1 MKHLFAILMSFVV
14 CFSCLCES
22 KLSPYTLNFIEKFNS
37 INSDIKT
44 KASKQLIKDANDKYL
59 SLAFIE
65 FNEELNIEELKEFG
79 ITVGTKCGNILTATI
94 PINNI
99 KNIAKSPKIKRVDVA
114 RNYRAC
120 NDVAMVKT
128 GVDKIHAG
136 IDLPNSYNGK
146 GVIYGTLDV
155 GIDFDH
161 IAFKDEDGNNRIK
174 WAYLPTNNSGSSV
187 TGTVYDQYG
196 NITYNGT
203 FPGSEF
209 TSSQLSDLQTDT
221 KRETHGTHT
230 IGTASGSF
238 TGNQYSG
245 MAPESEIIACGSE
258 TLSDVN
264 IVNSV
269 SYIFGKAQEEN
280 KPAVVNL
287 SLAGYTGSHDGTS
300 YVPYFLD
307 KLVGPGRI
315 VVVSAGNAGE
325 TPLYIYNDCQKNNS
339 MKTFFRS
346 PSGNY
351 NLIAPGDNASFSI
364 YSRAKTNFNIAI
376 VVYDTSSNAIVYSS
390 PIFTPDDDGNTYT
403 IDSSLDKNFAQYVNG
418 SIMLSGAL
426 LNNKYSIGGDMSF
439 NTTSNNYLVG
449 MVLTSDNNAQLDCW
463 ADAYLLT
470 FGSGNIDSWIDGNS
484 NSSINDMATGQ
495 NIISVG
501 AYVSRFSFMSMM
513 GTETTFNNYGPM
525 GDIAGF
531 SSYGAD
537 ANGIARPEVV
547 APGFIVVSSIS
558 AYATSYSNPSKD
570 VAYQETINGH
580 LQRWA
585 LMWGTSMASPCVA
598 GGIATWLQANPQ
610 LTPNDIKEIIS
621 KSSIIDD
628 FVKGNPNKWG
638 AGKFDAYN
646 GLKEVLKLGSL
657 NGVENNNQTN
667 IIITPNPSNGKIK
680 ILLPSDC
687 ESGILKIYDLAG
699 RLISQNYWDRTQNID
714 LGNQLN
720 NGIYLINLI
729 TSNKCFN
736 TRIIINK

>member
-1 MKHLFAILMSFVV
+1 M
-14 CFSCLCES
+14 
-22 KLSPYTLNFIEKFNS
+22 
-37 INSDIKT
+37 
-44 KASKQLIKDANDKYL
+44 IKDANDKYL

-65 FNEELNIEELKEFG
+65 FNEDINLEELNELG
-79 ITVGTKCGNILTATI
+79 IIVGAKCGNIITATV
-94 PINNI
+94 PITNI
-99 KNIAKSPKIKRVDVA
+99 KEIAKSPKVRRIDIAK
-114 RNYRAC
+114 NYRVC
-120 NDVAMVKT
+120 NDVAMVDI
-128 GVDKIHAG
+128 GVDKIHLG
-136 IDLPNSYNGK
+136 TDLPATYNGN

-174 WAYLPTNNSGSSV
+174 WAYLPTNNNGSRV
-187 TGTVYDQYG
+187 TGTVYDKYG
-196 NITYNGT
+196 NITYDGI

-209 TSSQLSDLQTDT
+209 ATSELANLQTDS
-221 KRETHGTHT
+221 KSETHGTHT

-245 MAPESEIIACGSE
+245 MAPGAEIVACGSE

-269 SYIFGKAQEEN
+269 SYIFGKAQQED
-280 KPAVVNL
+280 KPAIINL
-287 SLAGYTGSHDGTS
+287 SLAGYTGAHDGTS
-300 YVPYFLD
+300 FVPYFLD
-307 KLVGPGRI
+307 KMVGPGRI

-325 TPLYIYNDCQKNNS
+325 TPLYISNDFNINNS
-339 MKTFFRS
+339 VKTFFRS
-346 PSGNY
+346 PNGNY
-351 NLIAPGDNASFSI
+351 NIIAPGDNATFSI
-364 YSRAKTNFNIAI
+364 YTKTKTNFNIGI

-390 PIFTPDDDGNTYT
+390 TLFTPADDGNTYT
-403 IDSSLDKNFAQYVNG
+403 IDSTNDTNFAKYVNG
-418 SIMLSGAL
+418 SIILSGAL
-426 LNNKYSIGGDMSF
+426 LNNKYSVEGDMSF

-449 MVLTSDNNAQLDCW
+449 MVLTSDNNAQIDCW

-470 FGSGNIDSWIDGNS
+470 FGSRNIDSWIDGNS

-501 AYVSRFSFMSMM
+501 AYISRFSFMSMM

-547 APGFIVVSSIS
+547 APGFIVVSAIS

-585 LMWGTSMASPCVA
+585 VMWGTSMASPCVA
-598 GGIATWLQANPQ
+598 GGIATWLQADPQ
-610 LTPNDIKEIIS
+610 LTPQDIKDIIA

-628 FVKGNPNKWG
+628 YVKGNPSKWG
-638 AGKFDAYN
+638 FGKFDAYN
-646 GLKEVLKLGSL
+646 GLKEVLKLSSL
-657 NGVENNNQTN
+657 NGVENNNQFN
-667 IIITPNPSNGKIK
+667 ITISPNPSNGKIK

-687 ESGILKIYDLAG
+687 ETGILKIYDLSG
-699 RLISQNYWDRTQNID
+699 RLIYQNYWESTKTID
-714 LGNQLN
+714 LGDQLN
-720 NGIYLINLI
+720 NGIYLLNLI
-729 TSNKCFN
+729 TSGKNYN
-736 TRIIINK
+736 SRIIINK